1 MRPNFTTKRGGVF
14 YFKKRISGKVLF
26 QSLRTSDRQLAV
38 RKAKLLAADLEAGRW
53 DRVFELRTR
62 RELASIG
69 EVLAVYEPAAAR
81 LQLKPRSA
89 YDAARALELVVRKGL
104 GTTAPGG
111 VSTRELTDKLARRFE
126 EASVAGAGEQEVE
139 RRKRSAASLLRQA
152 RSVFCR
158 DALQLYQDSGLTLP
172 DVSGFRNARVLLKVA
187 KLDYQPPSDA
197 VLAATFASLP
207 ALAEG
212 TALERDMYRAVCLAV
227 GAGLR
232 KSEIMAA
239 RWNWFAV
246 CDGRPVVR
254 SQYVCKNRSDMN
266 VPMLSEWWTRL
277 QAARPGEAREDS
289 AILCGGAAAVFR
301 AVGKWMGALGWRTQ
315 KRIHEFRAYVGSQI
329 AQEHGI
335 VAASLFLRH
344 GDISTTQRFYLR
356 YLTLGNVEVRI
367 G

>member
-1 MRPNFTTKRGGVF
+1 MKPNFITKRGKVY
-14 YFKKRISGKVLF
+14 YFKKRVAGRVVF
-26 QSLRTSDRQLAV
+26 QSLATGDRALAL
-38 RKAKLLAADLEAGRW
+38 RKARLLAEDLSKDRW

-81 LQLKPRSA
+81 LQVKPRSS

-104 GTTAPGG
+104 DVKTADA

-126 EASVAGAGEQEVE
+126 TASVAGAVEQEVE
-139 RRKRSAASLLRQA
+139 RTKRSAASLLRQA

-158 DALQLYQDSGLTLP
+158 DALQFYQDAGLTLP
-172 DVSGFRNARVLLKVA
+172 DVSGFRTARVLLKVA
-187 KLDYQPPSDA
+187 KLDYTPPSDP
-197 VLAATFASLP
+197 VLAATFAALP
-207 ALAEG
+207 ALAQG
-212 TALERDMYRAVCLAV
+212 TARERDMFRAVCLAV

-239 RWNWFAV
+239 RWSWFAV
-246 CDGRPVVR
+246 RDGRPVVCAE
-254 SQYVCKNRSDMN
+254 YVCKNRSAMD
-266 VPMLSEWWTRL
+266 VPMLSEWWARL
-277 QAARPGEAREDS
+277 QSARPAEAQEDS
-289 AILCGGAAAVFR
+289 QILCTAPAAVFR

-329 AQEHGI
+329 AKEHGI